1 MKYICIPCGYLYD
14 EQDRNN
20 KLSWSQL
27 ANDWQCPDCGTAKRN
42 FGELDLES
50 TDYDD

>member
-14 EQDRNN
+14 EQDSNN
-20 KLSWSQL
+20 TLLWMQL
-27 ANDWQCPDCGTAKRN
+27 ADDWQCPDCGASKSN